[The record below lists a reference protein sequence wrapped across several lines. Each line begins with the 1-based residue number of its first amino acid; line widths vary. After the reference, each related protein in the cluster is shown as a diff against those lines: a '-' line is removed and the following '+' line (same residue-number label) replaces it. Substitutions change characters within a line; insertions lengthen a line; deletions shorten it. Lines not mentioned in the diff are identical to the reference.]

1 MLSRLR
7 MRLVC
12 ADPPCSQRLSVAWVR
27 RQQGRHL
34 LRGRN
39 DVPSVDMMRNPVSHE
54 RNLIG
59 GFLLMAG
66 GVALLAYAHKLK
78 QRLVG
83 SDPALIADELDLPAW
98 VIEAWQRWIRR
109 GCLAQRN
116 FCRAIRLQSRV

>member
-1 MLSRLR
+1 

-12 ADPPCSQRLSVAWVR
+12 ADPPCSQRLSVAWAR

-83 SDPALIADELDLPAW
+83 PDPALIADELDLPAW

-116 FCRAIRLQSRV
+116 FCRATRLQSRV

>member
-12 ADPPCSQRLSVAWVR
+12 ADPLCSQRLSVAWVR
-27 RQQGRHL
+27 RQQGKHL

-83 SDPALIADELDLPAW
+83 PDPALIELPPVSWTSKLKSREW
-98 VIEAWQRWIRR
+98 EAFHVC
-109 GCLAQRN
+109 GSAVE
-116 FCRAIRLQSRV
+116 A